1 MPAIYLHSHVVTPEE
16 IDGLGHVNNLH
27 YLKWMQTAAVAH
39 SAAQGWPTERYRE
52 IEAAWIVQAHRIE
65 YRQPAFLGEELEIRT
80 WVADFR
86 KVRSLRK
93 YQVFRPKDGVVLA
106 VGETDWA
113 FLGLKPYVPRRIPPE
128 LIEAFVLVPAEE
140 EP

>member
-1 MPAIYLHSHVVTPEE
+1 MPAIYCHPHVVAPEE

-39 SAAQGWPTERYRE
+39 SAAQGWPTERYRT
-52 IEAAWIVQAHRIE
+52 IAAAWVVRSHRIE
-65 YRQPAFLGEELEIRT
+65 YRRPAFVGEDLEIRT
-80 WVADFR
+80 WVSDFN

-93 YQVFRPKDGVVLA
+93 YQVFRPKDNAILA

-113 FLGLKPYVPRRIPPE
+113 FLGLDPYVPRRIPPE
-128 LIEAFVLVPAEE
+128 LVQAFQLVPPEE